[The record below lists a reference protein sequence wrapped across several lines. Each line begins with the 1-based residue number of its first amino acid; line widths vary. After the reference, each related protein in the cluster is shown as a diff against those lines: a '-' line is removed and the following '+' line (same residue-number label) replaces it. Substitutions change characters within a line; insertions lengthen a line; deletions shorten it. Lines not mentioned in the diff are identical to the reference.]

1 MVQNLSIVFFTTYNT
16 EALQEIQKKKKKKN
30 SKSNFAAS
38 FFVVMIGDR
47 HS

>member
-16 EALQEIQKKKKKKN
+16 EALQEIQKKKKN